1 MIFLITIRLSYLKMF
16 LTSNS
21 LEFQNKDKTELE
33 NNKLLF
39 SHLMNI
45 SESQATDERLWTG
58 LCNPTFYEYV
68 INKLDYDKL
77 GFKDKNDSDKIL
89 SKIFYKGG
97 IVAGKF
103 RNTLAKC

>member
-1 MIFLITIRLSYLKMF
+1 MC

-21 LEFQNKDKTELE
+21 LEFQNKGKTELE

-45 SESQATDERLWTG
+45 NELQATDERLWTR
-58 LCNPTFYEYV
+58 LCNPTFFDYV

-77 GFKDKNDSDKIL
+77 GFKDKK
-89 SKIFYKGG
+89 
-97 IVAGKF
+97 
-103 RNTLAKC
+103 